1 MLKGLVMALAVCV
14 LMANGIQ
21 DSRAASAG
29 GGAAGV
35 PPPAGGTPATP
46 WILMACPALIVIAAF
61 VNHHRE
67 LTAQEA
73 WSCGLLALFPWQ
85 APVDPPLRVKG

>member
-1 MLKGLVMALAVCV
+1 MLKGLLLTLAVCSSV
-14 LMANGIQ
+14 VFGQHAHG
-21 DSRAASAG
+21 ASAG
-29 GGAAGV
+29 GGAAGGPGV
-35 PPPAGGTPATP
+35 GAGTPVTP
-46 WILMACPALIVIAAF
+46 WVLMACPALIVFAAF

-85 APVDPPLRVKG
+85 APVERPLRVKG